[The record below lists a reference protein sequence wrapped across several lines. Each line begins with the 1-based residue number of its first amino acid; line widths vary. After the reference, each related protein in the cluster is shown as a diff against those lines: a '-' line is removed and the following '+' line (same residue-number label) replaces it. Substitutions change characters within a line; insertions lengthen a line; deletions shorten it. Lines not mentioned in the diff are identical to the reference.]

1 MTGRQ
6 PAAGTA
12 VAQGQTVE
20 RGQLLFELDNSDARA
35 ALAQASA
42 AAQAQATALQTR
54 RLLVRDRDL
63 VAQGFIS
70 QAALDAA
77 QCAAAVVLPTST
89 LEDAATDLPW
99 VLVMRDKHAVKQFVT
114 LGLRGDT
121 QVKVLSGVTAG
132 EGVAPVS
139 KNGVKAG
146 QRVRAR
152 VQAVPP
158 PARKRAAHKNPK
170 AQ

>member
-77 QCAAAVVLPTST
+77 Q
-89 LEDAATDLPW
+89 
-99 VLVMRDKHAVKQFVT
+99 
-114 LGLRGDT
+114 
-121 QVKVLSGVTAG
+121 
-132 EGVAPVS
+132 
-139 KNGVKAG
+139 
-146 QRVRAR
+146 
-152 VQAVPP
+152 
-158 PARKRAAHKNPK
+158 RAADVASSQVTS
-170 AQ
+170 AQA

>member
-35 ALAQASA
+35 ALAQTKA
-42 AAQAQATALQTR
+42 AAQATALQTR

-77 QCAAAVVLPTST
+77 Q
-89 LEDAATDLPW
+89 
-99 VLVMRDKHAVKQFVT
+99 
-114 LGLRGDT
+114 
-121 QVKVLSGVTAG
+121 
-132 EGVAPVS
+132 
-139 KNGVKAG
+139 
-146 QRVRAR
+146 
-152 VQAVPP
+152 
-158 PARKRAAHKNPK
+158 RAADVASSQVTS
-170 AQ
+170 AQA